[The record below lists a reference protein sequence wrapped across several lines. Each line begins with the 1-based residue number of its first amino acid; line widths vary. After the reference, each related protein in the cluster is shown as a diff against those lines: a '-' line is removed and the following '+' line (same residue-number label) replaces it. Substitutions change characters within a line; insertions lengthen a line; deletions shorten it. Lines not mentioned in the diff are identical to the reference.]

1 MKRLWF
7 ADLTNIRIQSHQET
21 KRDPEIIVN
30 KKTIVCRFD
39 EY

>member
-1 MKRLWF
+1 MKP

-21 KRDPEIIVN
+21 KRDPGVIVN
-30 KKTIVCRFD
+30 EKTMVCRFD